1 VTIQQDRR
9 GGVGSLS
16 SGNARAVFGRNL
28 SAAGRTNLWVM
39 ISGFVEPVFYLFSL
53 GVGLGTLIG
62 TVQLPGGQDVPYAA
76 YIAPALL
83 AVSAMNG
90 AMADSTWNVFF
101 KMHFGRVY
109 DAMLATSLGP
119 LDVAL
124 GEIAWAL
131 FRGGVYAAGFLAVMQ
146 FMGLNLAWTALL
158 AVPAAVVIAFGFA
171 SLGMGI
177 TSYLKTFQQ
186 MEWIWVVMLPMFL
199 LSGTFFSIDLYP
211 EALQWVVKA
220 LPLWHGTELIRGLTT
235 GALDWWM
242 LVHLGYFAVMIAV
255 GITFTTR
262 RLRTLF
268 LT

>member
-1 VTIQQDRR
+1 M
-9 GGVGSLS
+9 
-16 SGNARAVFGRNL
+16 SGNAGAVFGRNL

-62 TVQLPGGQDVPYAA
+62 TVQLPGGPEVPYAA

-131 FRGGVYAAGFLAVMQ
+131 FRGGIYATGFLIVMQ
-146 FMGLNLAWTALL
+146 AFGLNLSWTALL
-158 AVPAAVVIAFGFA
+158 AVPAAVLIAFGFA
-171 SLGMGI
+171 AVGMGV
-177 TSYLKTFQQ
+177 TSYLRSFQQ
-186 MEWIWVVMLPMFL
+186 MEWIMVVLLPMFL
-199 LSGTFFSIDLYP
+199 LSGTFFPIDQYAEP
-211 EALQWVVKA
+211 LQWIIKA
-220 LPLWHGTELIRGLTT
+220 LPLWHGTELIRGFTT
-235 GALDWWM
+235 GALDWLM
-242 LVHLGYFAVMIAV
+242 LVHVGYFVVMIV
-255 GITFTTR
+255 LGIVFSTR
-262 RLRTLF
+262 RLRALF
-268 LT
+268 LS